1 MTPRSRGNSAGSPV
15 LAQAVDVLGPGLPY
29 RTCRDFLQA
38 LTGILLD
45 DLLPEP
51 SGDPYPHSTAE
62 AIRRTL
68 DDLRAADPD
77 GAARGL
83 LDQVAVLAPTGV
95 DPSLLALLTE
105 DEGAVDVLVDWSLA
119 SWSEDGDWLVPH
131 PLVRLVALE
140 GRASALDDLL
150 LIDTAGRIE
159 LAASEPGTRWHTRA
173 ALADLAR
180 HAHALGTHG
189 AGDAARHAVVE
200 LQLFMLISLCDA
212 SEPDTAIELATVMS
226 RDAARIAGHED
237 AHALNILAVTVL
249 CLAHTGRTAEGVA
262 LGGRVAAELERLL
275 GPEHPD
281 ALTAW
286 LHVAANHWNGGQPD
300 PAIEIA

>member
-1 MTPRSRGNSAGSPV
+1 MA
-15 LAQAVDVLGPGLPY
+15 
-29 RTCRDFLQA
+29 
-38 LTGILLD
+38 
-45 DLLPEP
+45 
-51 SGDPYPHSTAE
+51 
-62 AIRRTL
+62 
-68 DDLRAADPD
+68 
-77 GAARGL
+77 
-83 LDQVAVLAPTGV
+83 
-95 DPSLLALLTE
+95 
-105 DEGAVDVLVDWSLA
+105 
-119 SWSEDGDWLVPH
+119 H
-131 PLVRLVALE
+131 P
-140 GRASALDDLL
+140 
-150 LIDTAGRIE
+150 
-159 LAASEPGTRWHTRA
+159 A

-237 AHALNILAVTVL
+237 AHALNILAVQVL

-300 PAIEIA
+300 PAIEIAERVHALHLANQGAEAPVHAESGAVPRRLLRHRPPPGGRDRAAEQQPGRL